1 MRIRKLLA
9 PLLVAGF
16 LVVAVPGV
24 AGASGGTELTECVEK
39 IAGDIERGTI
49 HGDSAVNKAIS
60 NCKGYKAPNFLVPPV
75 PEIIWTAIA
84 FAIVAGV
91 LMKVAL
97 PALKKGMKARED
109 RIRDDLT
116 AAEAAR
122 VEAETLRGDYER
134 KLADAR
140 GEAGRIIEEARQS
153 ADDVRRDLVAR
164 AEADAAELR
173 SRAADDVRL
182 ATERAMADLHTRV
195 AELSVELAE
204 KVVERNLDRDT
215 QIALIE
221 NYINE
226 VGSR

>member
-24 AGASGGTELTECVEK
+24 AGASGGDELTHCVTELAEK
-39 IAGDIERGTI
+39 IESGKV
-49 HGDSAVNKAIS
+49 HGDSAVNSALDDCRKS
-60 NCKGYKAPNFLVPPV
+60 PNFLLPPL

-84 FAIVAGV
+84 FAVVAGA
-91 LMKVAL
+91 LMKFAL

-116 AAEAAR
+116 AAENAR
-122 VEAETLRGDYER
+122 VEAETLRADYELR
-134 KLADAR
+134 LAEAR
-140 GEAGRIIEEARQS
+140 GEAGRIVEEARQS